1 MNSQTRPNSHP
12 SNSSL
17 QIANFTFLVRGASP
31 RGPFARQTAIVVWS
45 NPVDSGVPQS
55 SKKWSPPARTSEEDP
70 GGPQH
75 TFTPAI
81 SFVVN
86 CESQAEIDTYWSCL
100 SEGGR
105 IDQCGWLRD
114 KFGLS
119 WQIVPTALGELLSGP
134 DPERAQRVMQAML
147 GMRKLDIA
155 GLRRA
160 AEQ

>member
-1 MNSQTRPNSHP
+1 M
-12 SNSSL
+12 
-17 QIANFTFLVRGASP
+17 
-31 RGPFARQTAIVVWS
+31 
-45 NPVDSGVPQS
+45 
-55 SKKWSPPARTSEEDP
+55 
-70 GGPQH
+70 
-75 TFTPAI
+75 
-81 SFVVN
+81 N
-86 CESQAEIDTYWSCL
+86 CESQAEIDTYWSRL